1 MAAANVRASLLIKPF
16 DGHKRQQPG
25 NRFLRPRYC
34 TTNAVA
40 GKICVLPLA
49 STRSTRQSWMSS
61 RKSNARF
68 AAAAVGSN
76 GEEQETDDNIQE
88 IPLSM
93 IRRPLARSRSNDA
106 EKVQRLAESIA
117 EIGLLEPID
126 VLEVDGSYY
135 GFSGCH
141 RYEAHQVLGKD
152 TIRCNIIKATEKT
165 LRMHLM

>member
-1 MAAANVRASLLIKPF
+1 
-16 DGHKRQQPG
+16 
-25 NRFLRPRYC
+25 
-34 TTNAVA
+34 
-40 GKICVLPLA
+40 
-49 STRSTRQSWMSS
+49 MSS